1 MTYRELIYMIL
12 DELKLY
18 SDDSDFNELHIK
30 FLCSKYR
37 SLLLKQTYANIKKE
51 IPDSNKQTIVLNL
64 EISPTTDCD
73 GCTGIYLKSK
83 EKVPT
88 TLPIGIH
95 EVYPHNYLLG
105 HHISYITQERFRNV
119 GYNKWLKNIIYC
131 CKAEDDYLY
140 FKSWN
145 PQHLH
150 LEQVCFSGVFENIED
165 ALLLEYRDSECDT
178 MDNKFPIEEA
188 LVPQLIQLVV
198 QELSNKT
205 ISPADQM
212 NNASDDKSS
221 LYNYMARNVKSD
233 LAKQLS

>member
-1 MTYRELIYMIL
+1 MIL

-18 SDDSDFNELHIK
+18 SDDSDFNELHIR

-37 SLLLKQTYANIKKE
+37 ALLLKQTYAKINKNIPE
-51 IPDSNKQTIVLNL
+51 NNKQTLCLEL
-64 EISPTTDCD
+64 EIDPLIECNN
-73 GCTGIYLKSK
+73 CTGVYLKSK
-83 EKVPT
+83 DKLPN

-95 EVYPHNYLLG
+95 KVYPYNSMVGHNITY
-105 HHISYITQERFRNV
+105 ISPERFRFI

-131 CKAEDDYLY
+131 CKGEDNYLY

-150 LEQVCFSGVFENIED
+150 LEKVHFSGIFEDVEE
-165 ALLLEYRDSECDT
+165 ASQLECGN
-178 MDNKFPIEEA
+178 DNKDTCIDIMDKNFPIEEA
-188 LVPQLIQLVV
+188 LIPQLIQAVV
-198 QELSNKT
+198 QELANKT
-205 ISPADQM
+205 ISPADQS

-221 LYNYMARNVKSD
+221 LYNYMARNTKSD

>member
-1 MTYRELIYMIL
+1 MTYKELIYIIL

-18 SDDSDFNELHIK
+18 SDDASFNEDHIK

-37 SLLLKQTYANIKKE
+37 ALLLKNTYKDIKKG
-51 IPDSNKQTIVLNL
+51 IPDSNYQTLHLDL
-64 EISPTTDCD
+64 EVVPE
-73 GCTGIYLKSK
+73 IYSSNSIILKSK
-83 EKVPT
+83 DKVPI
-88 TLPIGIH
+88 LIPIGNVRISPYKYVH
-95 EVYPHNYLLG
+95 EHKIEY
-105 HHISYITQERFRNV
+105 ISQERFRFI
-119 GYNKWLKNIIYC
+119 GHNKWMKAIIYC

-145 PQHLH
+145 PQHLD
-150 LEQVCFSGVFENIED
+150 LEKITFSGIFET
-165 ALLLEYRDSECDT
+165 LENESSTQENMDSE
-178 MDNKFPIEEA
+178 FPIEEA

-205 ISPADQM
+205 IVPEDQM